1 MRKMMIAI
9 FLTIFI
15 TITGISVGIA
25 STEDLPA
32 LDSESQNIVTEA
44 PTYGSLVAVGDICFS
59 GIEKKVIED
68 LEYPWAGTKSILQS
82 GTILVGNQEV
92 PYSSRGSIYTQ
103 KKWTFRMDPR
113 TARSLTNAGFQVV
126 TLANNHIMDYGP
138 LAMLDTLNILDDLNI
153 AHTGAGNNLSEA
165 REPAILTASD
175 GTTFAF
181 LSYSLVYPEL
191 FWASSKRAGTPY
203 GDPAFF
209 VPDIQKAKALADHV
223 VVSFHWSAELLLY
236 PKPYQKLYGRKC
248 IDAGASIVLGHHPH
262 VLQGIEVYHGGLIA
276 YSLGNFIF
284 GSPSAK
290 IKDSIILAVDYDK
303 DGLLQ
308 AKIYPVNVYRYEVNY
323 QPRLRHGEDA
333 ERALQDMRTYSKEF
347 KTEIES
353 QGEVGVI
360 RIRK

>member
-1 MRKMMIAI
+1 MKKLMIAI
-9 FLTIFI
+9 ILIIFI
-15 TITGISVGIA
+15 TITGITVSMA
-25 STEDLPA
+25 STDDLTA
-32 LDSESQNIVTEA
+32 FNSSNQSSANLDSSTET
-44 PTYGSLVAVGDICFS
+44 PMSGSLIAVGDICFS
-59 GIEKKVIED
+59 GIEAKVVQD

-92 PYSSRGSIYTQ
+92 PYSARGSIYTQ

-138 LAMLDTLNILDDLNI
+138 LAMLDTLNILDDLKI

-165 REPAILTASD
+165 REPAIVTASD

-181 LSYSLVYPEL
+181 LSYSLVYPDL
-191 FWASSKRAGTPY
+191 FWANSKRPGTPY

-209 VPDIQKAKALADHV
+209 IPDIKKAKTLADHV
-223 VVSFHWSAELLLY
+223 VVSFHWGNELLFY
-236 PKPYQKLYGRKC
+236 PKPYQKSYGRQC

-262 VLQGIEVYHGGLIA
+262 VLQGVEVYKGGFIA

-290 IKDSIILAVDYDK
+290 IKDSIILAVDYD
-303 DGLLQ
+303 
-308 AKIYPVNVYRYEVNY
+308 
-323 QPRLRHGEDA
+323 
-333 ERALQDMRTYSKEF
+333 
-347 KTEIES
+347 
-353 QGEVGVI
+353 
-360 RIRK
+360 